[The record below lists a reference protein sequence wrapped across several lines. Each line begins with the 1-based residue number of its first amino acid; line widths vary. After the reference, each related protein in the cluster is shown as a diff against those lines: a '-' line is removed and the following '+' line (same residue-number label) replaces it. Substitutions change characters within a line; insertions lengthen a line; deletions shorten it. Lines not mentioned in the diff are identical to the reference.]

1 MGRLITLK
9 NLSNIQVS
17 IEPEYENESGN
28 KTLRLIDT
36 LCYIVNNT
44 FKIDEKPLII
54 IFNKNADTPVYLSE
68 QGTITLT
75 AGIDQYAT
83 IIYQLSHE
91 LCHFGMV
98 NPVPSHMKWFEESI
112 CEVASYYFLLKMAK
126 LYHLKYLATKEE
138 KYKRYMEFV
147 ATYSRQSENFK
158 IFSTG
163 DLVIGKDKALLDV
176 LQKNEKLR
184 EYNRYIAIKILPVFQ
199 TNPQLWECI
208 QYLGSVDAEHP
219 YAFLLQWNTICQK
232 NIGIDVYEIIQT
244 LGWSNILRI

>member
-17 IEPEYENESGN
+17 IEPEYVNESGN

-98 NPVPSHMKWFEESI
+98 NPVPSHMKWFEESL
-112 CEVASYYFLLKMAK
+112 CELSSYYFLLEMYSLCRKK
-126 LYHLKYLATKEE
+126 FIETNDEEYKYYPEFLKCYIINSE
-138 KYKRYMEFV
+138 KYEIFHTHNVLFGTDENLVQQFYNNPYM
-147 ATYSRQSENFK
+147 R
-158 IFSTG
+158 
-163 DLVIGKDKALLDV
+163 
-176 LQKNEKLR
+176 EK
-184 EYNRYIAIKILPVFQ
+184 NRYIAIKLLPVFQ
-199 TNPQLWECI
+199 ITPELWKAI
-208 QYLGSVDAEHP
+208 PYLGLETDVT
-219 YAFLLQWNTICQK
+219 LLYVYLQELNNYCKQ
-232 NIGIDVYEIIQT
+232 NIGVDISPIYNSLTEYH
-244 LGWSNILRI
+244 L

>member
-1 MGRLITLK
+1 MGEIFTLK
-9 NLSNIQVS
+9 DFENIHIVINYS
-17 IEPEYENESGN
+17 ADNDKMPGVLELINELCLMVNEAFPIN
-28 KTLRLIDT
+28 KKEI
-36 LCYIVNNT
+36 
-44 FKIDEKPLII
+44 LII
-54 IFNKNADTPVYLSE
+54 FEPQRKDPIYLRESKTVMITPHIEQWNAIVYE
-68 QGTITLT
+68 
-75 AGIDQYAT
+75 
-83 IIYQLSHE
+83 LSHE
-91 LCHFGMV
+91 LCHFGV
-98 NPVPSHMKWFEESI
+98 IDEVPQANKWFEESI

>member
-1 MGRLITLK
+1 MGKIFALNDFKNISVNINYNTDDNNIPDVLDLINELC
-9 NLSNIQVS
+9 LIV
-17 IEPEYENESGN
+17 NESFPIDN
-28 KTLRLIDT
+28 KQVQITFEPQLNNPIYLREAKIIMIT
-36 LCYIVNNT
+36 PRIEQWNAIVY
-44 FKIDEKPLII
+44 E
-54 IFNKNADTPVYLSE
+54 
-68 QGTITLT
+68 
-75 AGIDQYAT
+75 
-83 IIYQLSHE
+83 LSHE
-91 LCHFGMV
+91 LCHFGIIDEAPQT
-98 NPVPSHMKWFEESI
+98 NKWFEESI
-112 CEVASYYFLLKMAK
+112 CETASYYFLLKMAK

-138 KYKRYMEFV
+138 KYKRYMEFI

-163 DLVIGKDKALLDV
+163 DLVIGKDKALLDG

>member
-17 IEPEYENESGN
+17 IEPEYVNESGN

-147 ATYSRQSENFK
+147 ATYSRQSESFK

>member
-1 MGRLITLK
+1 MITPHIEQW
-9 NLSNIQVS
+9 NAIVYELS
-17 IEPEYENESGN
+17 
-28 KTLRLIDT
+28 R
-36 LCYIVNNT
+36 
-44 FKIDEKPLII
+44 
-54 IFNKNADTPVYLSE
+54 
-68 QGTITLT
+68 
-75 AGIDQYAT
+75 
-83 IIYQLSHE
+83 E
-91 LCHFGMV
+91 LCHFEV
-98 NPVPSHMKWFEESI
+98 IDEAPQANKWFERI
-112 CEVASYYFLLKMAK
+112 HLRGCILLFFLLKMAK

-138 KYKRYMEFV
+138 KNINVIWNLLQHIQDNQKIL
-147 ATYSRQSENFK
+147 K